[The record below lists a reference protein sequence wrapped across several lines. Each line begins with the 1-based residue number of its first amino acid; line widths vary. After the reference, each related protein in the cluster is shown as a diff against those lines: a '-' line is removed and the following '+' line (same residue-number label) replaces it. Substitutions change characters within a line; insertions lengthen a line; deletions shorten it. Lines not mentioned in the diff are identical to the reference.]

1 MKDNYDG
8 HCEKTS
14 LNFDEISKIIDELP
28 VDKKQ
33 QLAQKLL
40 GLQSGLIVILGSNNI
55 INNSL
60 ALLNE
65 SSAEEISKKLKD
77 ISPEAVEKLIDAIA
91 MKISNNK
98 TSNYWTQP
106 QTASIVSFPSLRAAS
121 GLAKISP
128 GSTIIPSG
136 SMIANW

>member
-1 MKDNYDG
+1 VKDNYDG

-98 TSNYWTQP
+98 TSNY
-106 QTASIVSFPSLRAAS
+106 
-121 GLAKISP
+121 
-128 GSTIIPSG
+128 
-136 SMIANW
+136 

>member
-1 MKDNYDG
+1 L
-8 HCEKTS
+8 S
-14 LNFDEISKIIDELP
+14 PPQEISKIIDELP

-98 TSNYWTQP
+98 TSNY
-106 QTASIVSFPSLRAAS
+106 
-121 GLAKISP
+121 
-128 GSTIIPSG
+128 
-136 SMIANW
+136 